1 MAKTGAQRQAA
12 YRERQK
18 QDGLTGRI
26 NAVVSAEAKQSLE
39 SIMSRYG
46 VTQRQALECVLQAYG
61 NKDLNKKEQ
70 ARVWIMKYEGDFDK
84 AREALLKKLK
94 TEYPGYVPEGMET
107 KRGEKYYKA
116 QLEYNAIKQQICAL
130 RRDVEGRQ

>member
-1 MAKTGAQRQAA
+1 MVKTGAERQAA

-46 VTQRQALECVLQAYG
+46 VTQRQALEIVLQAYG

-70 ARVWIMKYEGDFDK
+70 ARIWIMKYDGDFDR
-84 AREALLKKLK
+84 AREALLKKMK
-94 TEYPGYVPEGMET
+94 TDYPGFIPESKDT
-107 KRGEKYYKA
+107 KRGEKYYEA

-130 RRDVEGRQ
+130 RRDAEKRQ

>member
-1 MAKTGAQRQAA
+1 MVKTGAQRQAA

-46 VTQRQALECVLQAYG
+46 VTQRQALEIVLQAYG

-70 ARVWIMKYEGDFDK
+70 ARIWIRKYDGDFDK
-84 AREALLKKLK
+84 ARETMLKKLK
-94 TEYPGYVPEGMET
+94 EDYPGFVPDGKET
-107 KRGEKYYKA
+107 KRGEKYYEA
-116 QLEYNAIKQQICAL
+116 QREYTAIKGHIFTL
-130 RRDVEGRQ
+130 RRDAEKR